1 MADSGLILAAIEII
15 TNILNAGTVADDSE
29 ILKDLKDKEWG
40 DDPPQ
45 KNDDNS
51 DDLPPQIINNNNN
64 QTNVKVYNEER
75 KIYNNQVI
83 FNIENTFNNYNF
95 EKPKSKLSIKDSE
108 ENLEQ
113 TPTQIAIG
121 KPITLKQSI
130 KSQEFGKLLWNPVS
144 TKKAKIRRVQDSNI
158 EDKVTELTEQAGER
172 FIKFLEGYKNEGDT
186 PIIFDSFALIAPE
199 SIRGL
204 SGKMGLIFGANVIRL
219 LSYYGTIKSLNSF
232 IGISDN
238 IPNGYE
244 FVEID
249 INYSLE
255 YNNLNKLEID
265 NSTEIDLGLPKGDI
279 NWESW
284 IQAGIDQ
291 TFDLEEKINIE
302 KPINNISGLLQY
314 LFAQVYY
321 RLGLQDYPFTVPNK
335 LVAFGEDGEEEIEE
349 KELYHLTDLID
360 WITRSFDGV
369 LGEFP
374 FKIRI
379 EDNDLIKTGN
389 QTLDLIFPNIAE
401 TLAELTG
408 KQIQQEAESKVFLN
422 ILLRLLLE
430 SATIK
435 QQTIQNYYLSSA
447 NQEYLGY
454 KTGQTKKEVE
464 FLFNPKVMLEDES
477 NQTLSKSL
485 EPSTL
490 EIPIETNLDKNSLE
504 GHMAT
509 LIEVARILKAQNWR
523 KFDNKSDIAEQFI
536 SLIKNAAKLAE
547 ETKTDPKEELK
558 DFLDSVEK
566 GFADKSSILD
576 ATKPYGREYNRRPKA
591 NDLLNN
597 GENT

>member
-1 MADSGLILAAIEII
+1 MTETGLILTAIEII

-29 ILKDLKDKEWG
+29 ILKELKDKEWG
-40 DDPPQ
+40 DDPPS
-45 KNDDNS
+45 KKDDNPN
-51 DDLPPQIINNNNN
+51 DLPPQIINNNNN
-64 QTNVKVYNEER
+64 QSNVKIYNEER
-75 KIYNNQVI
+75 KIYNNQVV
-83 FNIENTFNNYNF
+83 FNIENNFNNYNF
-95 EKPKSKLSIKDSE
+95 EKPKSKLLIKDTE
-108 ENLEQ
+108 ENLKQ
-113 TPTQIAIG
+113 TATQIAIG
-121 KPITLKQSI
+121 NPITLKQSI
-130 KSQEFGKLLWNPVS
+130 SSQEFGKLLWNPVS
-144 TKKAKIRRVQDSNI
+144 EKKAKIRKIQDTDI
-158 EDKVTELTEQAGER
+158 EEKATELIEQAAER
-172 FIKFLEGYKNEGDT
+172 FTKFLEGYKDENDK

-204 SGKMGLIFGANVIRL
+204 SGKMSLIFGANVIRL
-219 LSYYGTIKSLNSF
+219 LSYYSTVRSLNSF
-232 IGISDN
+232 VGVTDW

-244 FVEID
+244 FIESGITYD
-249 INYSLE
+249 LE
-255 YNNLNKLEID
+255 YNNLNKLEIND
-265 NSTEIDLGLPKGDI
+265 TTKIDLGLPKGDI

-284 IQAGIDQ
+284 IKSGIEQ
-291 TFDLEEKINIE
+291 TFDLEENANIKKSVE
-302 KPINNISGLLQY
+302 DIADLLQY
-314 LFAQVYY
+314 LFAQIYY
-321 RLGLQDYPFTVPNK
+321 RLGLQDYPFTVPES
-335 LVAFGEDGEEEIEE
+335 LVSFGEDGDKEIKE
-349 KELYHLTDLID
+349 KPLYHLTDLIE
-360 WITRSFDGV
+360 WVTRSFDGV

-374 FKIRI
+374 FKIKI

-389 QTLDLIFPNIAE
+389 QTLNLTFPNIAE

-454 KTGQTKKEVE
+454 KTGQAKKEVE
-464 FLFNPKVMLEDES
+464 FLFNPKVMLEDEQ

-523 KFDNKSDIAEQFI
+523 KFDNKSDIADQFI
-536 SLIKNAAKLAE
+536 SLIKNAAKLADD
-547 ETKTDPKEELK
+547 TNLDKKEELK
-558 DFLDSVEK
+558 DFLNSVEK
-566 GFADKSSILD
+566 GFADKSSTID

-591 NDLLNN
+591 NNLLNN
-597 GENT
+597 GEST